1 MSTKL
6 GQAATVPVATFASAP
21 TGKAAVPVIA
31 VTLPEHP
38 GKAVDAPGLVGQ
50 QAGEELNGEVS
61 DFYCLIFTTSISL
74 GKGHGQHAV
83 IKLQVR
89 LRLRLQGMT
98 NGPIR
103 AKQVNRSSSVIG

>member
-1 MSTKL
+1 MQAGPSAAVPSRLELLEENARRMSTKL

-50 QAGEELNGEVS
+50 QAGEELNGEV
-61 DFYCLIFTTSISL
+61 
-74 GKGHGQHAV
+74 
-83 IKLQVR
+83 
-89 LRLRLQGMT
+89 
-98 NGPIR
+98 
-103 AKQVNRSSSVIG
+103 